1 MPAEREPP
9 PTVPAT
15 RMTTDRT
22 ELKLCSKWVTL
33 TCPTDEAQ
41 LGNVKG
47 MGPMKV
53 KMYGAALLGALYG
66 DAGATEP
73 RVVYDEPPAVG
84 E

>member
-1 MPAEREPP
+1 LPAVQARKGNARAAAHA
-9 PTVPAT
+9 AT
-15 RMTTDRT
+15 RRT
-22 ELKLCSKWVTL
+22 LKLIAL
-33 TCPTDEAQ
+33 ACPTDEAQ